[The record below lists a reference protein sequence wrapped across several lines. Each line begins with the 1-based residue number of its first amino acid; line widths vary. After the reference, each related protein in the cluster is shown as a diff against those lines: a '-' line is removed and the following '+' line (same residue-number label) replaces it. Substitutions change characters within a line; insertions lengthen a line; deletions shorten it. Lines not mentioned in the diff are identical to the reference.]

1 MDESMKFFRA
11 RRVRAVAITSF
22 VAIFIIAMVSAWET
36 ALHPTNYL
44 TGWMLLTIVVFLSLY
59 NVRKK
64 LTYPPLFKASSW
76 MQVHIYAGYLSVIV
90 FFLHTNARL
99 PNGAFEII
107 LYLIFVLIA
116 LSGVFG
122 LYLSRTIPARLTH
135 NDQEVI
141 YERIP
146 QFIRQFRKQAQSLII
161 KAVASEDS
169 TILEQFYNHNMHHF
183 MAAPRNFWKHIF
195 KTSRDLNALQKKLQ
209 SEYRYL
215 NANEIEIAKQLVLI
229 IDQKHDLDFHYAL
242 QKVLKLWLFVHIP
255 LAFSLLVLLV
265 VHLILVYAF

>member
-1 MDESMKFFRA
+1 
-11 RRVRAVAITSF
+11 
-22 VAIFIIAMVSAWET
+22 
-36 ALHPTNYL
+36 
-44 TGWMLLTIVVFLSLY
+44 
-59 NVRKK
+59 
-64 LTYPPLFKASSW
+64 
-76 MQVHIYAGYLSVIV
+76 
-90 FFLHTNARL
+90 
-99 PNGAFEII
+99 
-107 LYLIFVLIA
+107 
-116 LSGVFG
+116 
-122 LYLSRTIPARLTH
+122 
-135 NDQEVI
+135 
-141 YERIP
+141 
-146 QFIRQFRKQAQSLII
+146 
-161 KAVASEDS
+161 
-169 TILEQFYNHNMHHF
+169 